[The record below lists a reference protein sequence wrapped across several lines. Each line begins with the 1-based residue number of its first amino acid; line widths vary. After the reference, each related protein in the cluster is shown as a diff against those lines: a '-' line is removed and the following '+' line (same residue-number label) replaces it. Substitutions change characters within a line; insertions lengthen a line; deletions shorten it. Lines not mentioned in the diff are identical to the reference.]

1 MMSPRELRAALAL
14 QWKAM
19 DAEQRAPY
27 NAQVVAGPKEEEAP
41 KASRAAAE
49 EAVLPQDEDE
59 TEGWQQAVAER
70 EGRAAAEEEEKQK
83 EAADEDEEAWDGHG
97 VGDDLDMHGLQ
108 EASLEIVQDGSD
120 DGSADSDEDIEAGA
134 DEDSSSRRLSFSAAR
149 LSGTK
154 RPRPSDM
161 NEDSL
166 LREAATTLDSV
177 RVSHSRGSAIVSAP
191 SKGARASAQEHDLE
205 AEPDLDGEADDDG
218 IAEVRAASIN
228 SRTLLEQLDQ
238 VGSSLTNVVKL
249 SHVAKRYRLSVIGKE
264 AASRMVTL
272 GDAAVSDLQERHA
285 MANEAQRKKLPNLK
299 TAYSGLASQLV
310 AIEKR
315 TAGVKRDCEQYEK
328 EAQAA
333 IAGLEQKKRQCIDG
347 LATEAR
353 ELLGQ
358 FEAELDTI
366 ALRAEKHNRKLKKK
380 RKATA
385 AQAKLLIQQLEQAT
399 RGSPLYDDDEDDDS
413 LV

>member
-1 MMSPRELRAALAL
+1 MRSVGGDTRHGITNSLLTPFG
-14 QWKAM
+14 AM
-19 DAEQRAPY
+19 LWQ
-27 NAQVVAGPKEEEAP
+27 EEEAP

-285 MANEAQRKKLPNLK
+285 MANEAQRCAHCGPRTVHTWLVSQYRRPCR
-299 TAYSGLASQLV
+299 ASQRV
-310 AIEKR
+310 TSTPPHRCSPCCAQE
-315 TAGVKRDCEQYEK
+315 
-328 EAQAA
+328 EAAQP
-333 IAGLEQKKRQCIDG
+333 QDG
-347 LATEAR
+347 L
-353 ELLGQ
+353 LGTS
-358 FEAELDTI
+358 FTVGG
-366 ALRAEKHNRKLKKK
+366 N
-380 RKATA
+380 
-385 AQAKLLIQQLEQAT
+385 
-399 RGSPLYDDDEDDDS
+399 
-413 LV
+413 

>member
-1 MMSPRELRAALAL
+1 M
-14 QWKAM
+14 
-19 DAEQRAPY
+19 
-27 NAQVVAGPKEEEAP
+27 
-41 KASRAAAE
+41 
-49 EAVLPQDEDE
+49 
-59 TEGWQQAVAER
+59 
-70 EGRAAAEEEEKQK
+70 
-83 EAADEDEEAWDGHG
+83 
-97 VGDDLDMHGLQ
+97 
-108 EASLEIVQDGSD
+108 
-120 DGSADSDEDIEAGA
+120 
-134 DEDSSSRRLSFSAAR
+134 
-149 LSGTK
+149 
-154 RPRPSDM
+154 
-161 NEDSL
+161 
-166 LREAATTLDSV
+166 
-177 RVSHSRGSAIVSAP
+177 
-191 SKGARASAQEHDLE
+191 
-205 AEPDLDGEADDDG
+205 
-218 IAEVRAASIN
+218 
-228 SRTLLEQLDQ
+228 
-238 VGSSLTNVVKL
+238 
-249 SHVAKRYRLSVIGKE
+249 
-264 AASRMVTL
+264 
-272 GDAAVSDLQERHA
+272 
-285 MANEAQRKKLPNLK
+285 
-299 TAYSGLASQLV
+299 

>member
-1 MMSPRELRAALAL
+1 MRWPTRRSGARTAALV
-14 QWKAM
+14 
-19 DAEQRAPY
+19 PF
-27 NAQVVAGPKEEEAP
+27 
-41 KASRAAAE
+41 
-49 EAVLPQDEDE
+49 
-59 TEGWQQAVAER
+59 T
-70 EGRAAAEEEEKQK
+70 
-83 EAADEDEEAWDGHG
+83 
-97 VGDDLDMHGLQ
+97 
-108 EASLEIVQDGSD
+108 
-120 DGSADSDEDIEAGA
+120 
-134 DEDSSSRRLSFSAAR
+134 
-149 LSGTK
+149 
-154 RPRPSDM
+154 
-161 NEDSL
+161 
-166 LREAATTLDSV
+166 
-177 RVSHSRGSAIVSAP
+177 RGSYPNTA
-191 SKGARASAQEHDLE
+191 DLV
-205 AEPDLDGEADDDG
+205 
-218 IAEVRAASIN
+218 VRANESPQP
-228 SRTLLEQLDQ
+228 R
-238 VGSSLTNVVKL
+238 LTGAP
-249 SHVAKRYRLSVIGKE
+249 HVAR
-264 AASRMVTL
+264 
-272 GDAAVSDLQERHA
+272 
-285 MANEAQRKKLPNLK
+285 RKKLPNLK